1 MLKKVGLWVLLALLP
16 IWVVANVVDPESNII
31 EEYIT
36 VDFKL
41 HGGLMLLQMSVD
53 GVVGNYLVD
62 SGAPSMIL
70 NRKVENPTAS
80 FTSIAGDL
88 TATESVIQELR
99 IGSITRIG
107 VDAWSMDLSHVEER
121 LGLEVHGLIGAD
133 ILASYDMLIDYKDS
147 KLSFINS
154 EKLKSVLPPFSEVIA
169 IPFLSYYKN
178 LPVVEVKVQGELL
191 RMSFDT
197 GAGVSIVSD
206 SLIKVKGTNLDDV
219 QLGLLKIQSLPIVS
233 KDMSEFS
240 DENGHTL
247 DGIISVNAL
256 NTDRVLISR
265 RKKMIYL
272 FWEDLAQ

>member
-1 MLKKVGLWVLLALLP
+1 
-16 IWVVANVVDPESNII
+16 
-31 EEYIT
+31 
-36 VDFKL
+36 
-41 HGGLMLLQMSVD
+41 
-53 GVVGNYLVD
+53 
-62 SGAPSMIL
+62 MIL